1 MKLVKYILFL
11 TVIAFTA
18 CNPSSKKSH
27 SKEETPQDTIAQA
40 PPVQLLYGLPMDS
53 FILEH
58 KKVKR
63 NEYLGSILS
72 AYGVDYGVIDK
83 LSRNYKD
90 VFDVRKLK
98 RGNPYTAFLTKDSI
112 PQLRYF
118 VYEKSVA
125 EYVVYDLCDTAFI
138 YAGQKDI
145 ITQRKRNSGVITSS
159 LWNAMVDNQINPMLA
174 IELSEIYAW
183 SIDFFGIAEQ
193 DSFTVIYD
201 EQFVDS
207 TSLGISK
214 IHGAVFSHLGHPYYA
229 LPFMQDSVE
238 SFFDED
244 GKSLKKA
251 FLKAPLRYSRI
262 SSGFSNNRYH
272 PVLKYYRP
280 HHGIDYAAPTG
291 TPVQSIGDGK
301 VIAKGYQAR
310 GGGNYLKI
318 KHNSVYTSVYMHL
331 HGFSKGIHTGS
342 IVKQGQ
348 QIGTVG
354 ATGLATGPH
363 LDFRIFM
370 NGKPVNPLTVKAPP
384 VEPIKEENMA
394 AFNKEKQ
401 NIIAEL
407 YGLPVKQD
415 SLQFTAEIDAQ
426 KSVESYVDGLI
437 P

>member
-1 MKLVKYILFL
+1 MKLFRFFILFTLLITACKQKPQQNEVTQEKPADTL
-11 TVIAFTA
+11 TV
-18 CNPSSKKSH
+18 
-27 SKEETPQDTIAQA
+27 A
-40 PPVQLLYGLPMDS
+40 PPIQLLYGLPMDS

-63 NEYLGSILS
+63 NEFLGSILS
-72 AYGVDYGVIDK
+72 GYGVDYALIDK

-90 VFDVRKLK
+90 VFDVRRLK

-112 PQLRYF
+112 PKLRYF
-118 VYEKSVA
+118 VYEKSIS

-145 ITQRKRNSGVITSS
+145 KTVKKTGKGIIESS
-159 LWNAMVDNQINPMLA
+159 LWNAMVDNDLNPMLA

-183 SIDFFGIAEQ
+183 SIDFFGIAKK

-201 EQFVDS
+201 EEYVDS
-207 TSLGISK
+207 MSLGISK
-214 IHGAVFSHLGHPYYA
+214 IHGAVFSHLGHAYYA
-229 LPFMQDSVE
+229 VPFMQDSVL
-238 SFFDED
+238 SFFDEE
-244 GKSLKKA
+244 GKSLRKA

-262 SSGFSNNRYH
+262 SSGYSNNRYH

-291 TPVQSIGDGK
+291 TPVFSIGDGK
-301 VIAKGYQAR
+301 VIAKGYQKR

-331 HGFSKGIHTGS
+331 NRFSRGISTGT

-363 LDFRIFM
+363 LDFRIYM
-370 NGKPVNPLTVKAPP
+370 NGKPVNPLKVKAPP
-384 VEPIKEENMA
+384 VEPIKQENLA
-394 AFNKEKQ
+394 AFNAEKQ
-401 NIIAEL
+401 VVLNEL
-407 YGLPVKQD
+407 YGLPLEPD
-415 SLQFTAEIDAQ
+415 SLQLTAQMNAEAYIN
-426 KSVESYVDGLI
+426 GLM

>member
-1 MKLVKYILFL
+1 MKHLKYLVLL
-11 TVIAFTA
+11 LVLLSA
-18 CNPSSKKSH
+18 CNQKAQ
-27 SKEETPQDTIAQA
+27 KEATEKETSTDTIAETV
-40 PPVQLLYGLPMDS
+40 PVNLLYGLPMDS
-53 FILEH
+53 FLLEH

-63 NEYLGSILS
+63 NEFLGSIL
-72 AYGVDYGVIDK
+72 AGYGVDYSVIDK
-83 LSRNYKD
+83 LSRNYRD

-98 RGNPYTAFLTKDSI
+98 RGNAYTAFLTKDSI
-112 PQLRYF
+112 PKLRYF
-118 VYEKSVA
+118 VYEKSIA

-145 ITQRKRNSGVITSS
+145 TTLRKRGSGVIESS
-159 LWNAMVDNQINPMLA
+159 LWNAMVDNKLNPMLA

-183 SIDFFGIAEQ
+183 SIDFFGIAEK

-207 TSLGISK
+207 ISLGISK
-214 IHGAVFSHLGHPYYA
+214 IHGAVFSHLGHAYYA
-229 LPFMQDSVE
+229 VPFMQDSVE
-238 SFFDED
+238 SFFDEE
-244 GKSLKKA
+244 GKSLRKA

-262 SSGFSNNRYH
+262 SSGFSNNRFH

-291 TPVQSIGDGK
+291 TPVFSIGDGK
-301 VIAKGYQAR
+301 VIAKGYQKR

-331 HGFSKGIHTGS
+331 NSFSRGISTGS

-363 LDFRIFM
+363 LDFRIYM
-370 NGKPVNPLTVKAPP
+370 NGKPVNPLKVKAPP
-384 VEPIKEENMA
+384 VEPIKTENLA
-394 AFNKEKQ
+394 AFTAEKEL
-401 NIIAEL
+401 IITEL
-407 YGLPVKQD
+407 YGLPVQPD
-415 SLQFTAEIDAQ
+415 SLQLTAESNAEAYID
-426 KSVESYVDGLI
+426 ELLR
-437 P
+437 